1 MAALLTRLKS
11 IARRILRREP
21 PHEPPHDPYAYV
33 MARRK
38 PRPGGR
44 SAAAVADEP
53 AH

>member
-1 MAALLTRLKS
+1 MAALLSRLKS

-21 PHEPPHDPYAYV
+21 PQDPYAYV

-44 SAAAVADEP
+44 SAAVVLDEP
-53 AH
+53 AE

>member
-1 MAALLTRLKS
+1 MAALLNRLKT

-21 PHEPPHDPYAYV
+21 PDDPYTYV

-44 SAAAVADEP
+44 SAAAVLDEP
-53 AH
+53 AD